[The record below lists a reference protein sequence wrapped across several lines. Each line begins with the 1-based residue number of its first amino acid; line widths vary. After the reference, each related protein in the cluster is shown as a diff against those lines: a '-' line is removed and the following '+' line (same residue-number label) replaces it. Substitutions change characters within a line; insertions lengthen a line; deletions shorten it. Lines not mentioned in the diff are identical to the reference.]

1 MFQFMYDGRQD
12 ENNEIIIERDYNLTY
27 PPIYPIDVEDILDEE
42 EIVSYCVI
50 TAFLCI
56 VGL

>member
-1 MFQFMYDGRQD
+1 MYDGRQD